1 MDEAC
6 LLCLAGMSAGLTA
19 RSKTNLTIP
28 RPKKIVYCVVLSG

>member
-19 RSKTNLTIP
+19 RPKTNLTIP
-28 RPKKIVYCVVLSG
+28 RP